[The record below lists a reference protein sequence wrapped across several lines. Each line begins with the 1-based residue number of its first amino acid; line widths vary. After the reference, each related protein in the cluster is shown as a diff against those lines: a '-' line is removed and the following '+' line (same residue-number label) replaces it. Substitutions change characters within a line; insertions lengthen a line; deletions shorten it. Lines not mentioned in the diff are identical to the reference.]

1 MTKKKLRQYLATVT
15 VTVALV
21 ITIGAFSKAFSNL
34 DPSYPTAP
42 VSAELKSLAERSNM
56 SSEEL
61 GATCQPE
68 GATNLVLVAE
78 ATKEHTTFQ
87 VWHMNINGQLVERT
101 TSLFG
106 TACGLANDS
115 RYFRFPY
122 EYVPRA
128 VAEKLASQSLK
139 YNIDS
144 AGGLEAYRADLIEHL
159 QPDGLSGDTLPR
171 FSEID
176 VEAWEKAGLA
186 VPSNLY
192 EVIEYQETKPY
203 EF

>member
-1 MTKKKLRQYLATVT
+1 MNAEKLKRSLAISAITA
-15 VTVALV
+15 ALIV
-21 ITIGAFSKAFSNL
+21 SVGTFSKAFSNL
-34 DPSYPTAP
+34 APSYPVAP
-42 VSAELKSLAERSNM
+42 ISADMQLLANRSEMSAEA
-56 SSEEL
+56 L
-61 GATCQPE
+61 GETCQPE
-68 GATNLVLVAE
+68 DATDLMLIAE
-78 ATKEHTTFQ
+78 AESPHETFQ
-87 VWHMNINGQLVERT
+87 VWHMTIEGQLVART

-106 TACGLANDS
+106 TVCGLANDS

-128 VAEKLASQSLK
+128 VAEKLASQSLQ

-144 AGGLEAYRADLIEHL
+144 AGGLDAYRADLIEHL

-176 VEAWEKAGLA
+176 VEAWEKVGLA

-192 EVIEYQETKPY
+192 EVIGYQETKPY
-203 EF
+203 GF